1 MKRRKPICKKGK
13 SPKGK
18 SPRGKSPRGKSPRGK
33 SPRNSAL
40 KRATRRLTLDGPS
53 PRKSKVET
61 SKRALFQSPPTDR
74 AGPSK
79 LLGAGSADTLK
90 IKRVLFPT
98 TQKME
103 TESNDAEQTLL
114 KESRKRKCDEELQ
127 GPRIK
132 WAKSLSFDCTHEL
145 ETSSKVMWDRHS
157 SSNILLKNDTSFN
170 QERSELSDVHRKV
183 CNLFCWFLYHTEHS
197 IGTHC

>member
-1 MKRRKPICKKGK
+1 MCKKGK

-33 SPRNSAL
+33 SPRGKSPRNSAL
-40 KRATRRLTLDGPS
+40 KRVTRRLTLDGAS
-53 PRKSKVET
+53 PRKSKLET
-61 SKRALFQSPPTDR
+61 SKRALFQSPPADN

-90 IKRVLFPT
+90 IKRVLFPV
-98 TQKME
+98 TQKKE
-103 TESNDAEQTLL
+103 AESDDAEQTLL
-114 KESRKRKCDEELQ
+114 RESKKRKCDEELQ

-145 ETSSKVMWDRHS
+145 DNSSKITWDRHS
-157 SSNILLKNDTSFN
+157 SSNILLKNDTSFS
-170 QERSELSDVHRKV
+170 QERNELSDVHRKV
-183 CNLFCWFLYHTEHS
+183 SNLFFC
-197 IGTHC
+197 